1 MISRPPADPWRP
13 QTSHIFDVMQVV
25 STSAQGGF
33 VERMPSFT
41 SLITGPPQKRKR
53 CLKFQTSSDQE
64 NSSQRCDQ
72 PSPSASL
79 SQQES
84 HGGTDKPALPQ
95 SMIANT
101 SQSEHVDGPCPNEN
115 VSSIGVAAQHGAAS
129 TGARRQSA
137 QARPSSR
144 QMPSSSA
151 ALPALT
157 AAMGSQMPSAATSAA
172 SHAAAAAAAVTP
184 VTSRYVSSHSGGCDV
199 SQNVC
204 ASPYLL
210 HVPSSS

>member
-1 MISRPPADPWRP
+1 MICRGPADPWCP
-13 QTSHIFDVMQVV
+13 QTSQICGVVQVAY
-25 STSAQGGF
+25 TSAQGGF
-33 VERMPSFT
+33 AERMPSFT

-64 NSSQRCDQ
+64 NSSQACDEQ
-72 PSPSASL
+72 SPSASL

-84 HGGTDKPALPQ
+84 HGGTDHPTPPQ
-95 SMIANT
+95 TT
-101 SQSEHVDGPCPNEN
+101 SVSATQSEHVDGPCANEN
-115 VSSIGVAAQHGAAS
+115 MSSIGAPAQHGAAN

-144 QMPSSSA
+144 QLTAASA

>member
-1 MISRPPADPWRP
+1 
-13 QTSHIFDVMQVV
+13 MQVA

-33 VERMPSFT
+33 AERMPSFT

-64 NSSQRCDQ
+64 NSSQGRDQ
-72 PSPSASL
+72 PSLSASL

-84 HGGTDKPALPQ
+84 HGGTDHPLPQ
-95 SMIANT
+95 STIAST
-101 SQSEHVDGPCPNEN
+101 SQSEHIDGPCPDKN
-115 VSSIGVAAQHGAAS
+115 VSSIGVAAQHSAVT
-129 TGARRQSA
+129 TGAHRQSA

-144 QMPSSSA
+144 QLTASSA

-172 SHAAAAAAAVTP
+172 SQAAAAAAVTP
-184 VTSRYVSSHSGGCDV
+184 VTSRYVSSHSGERDIPP
-199 SQNVC
+199 NVC
-204 ASPYLL
+204 ASL
-210 HVPSSS
+210 HLHGTSSS

>member
-1 MISRPPADPWRP
+1 
-13 QTSHIFDVMQVV
+13 MQVA

-33 VERMPSFT
+33 AERMPSFT

-84 HGGTDKPALPQ
+84 HGGTDHPTPPQ
-95 SMIANT
+95 STIAST
-101 SQSEHVDGPCPNEN
+101 SQSGHVDGPCPDKN
-115 VSSIGVAAQHGAAS
+115 VSSVGVAAHHGAATTS
-129 TGARRQSA
+129 AHRQSA
-137 QARPSSR
+137 HARPSSR
-144 QMPSSSA
+144 QLTASSA

-157 AAMGSQMPSAATSAA
+157 AAMGSQIPSAATSAA
-172 SHAAAAAAAVTP
+172 SQAAAAAAVTP
-184 VTSRYVSSHSGGCDV
+184 VTSRYVSSHSGECDI
-199 SQNVC
+199 SPNIC

-210 HVPSSS
+210 HVSSS

>member
-1 MISRPPADPWRP
+1 
-13 QTSHIFDVMQVV
+13 MQVV

-84 HGGTDKPALPQ
+84 HGGTDHPTPPQ
-95 SMIANT
+95 STIAST
-101 SQSEHVDGPCPNEN
+101 SQSEHVDGPCPDKI
-115 VSSIGVAAQHGAAS
+115 VSSMSVAAQHGAVT
-129 TGARRQSA
+129 TGAHRQSA

-144 QMPSSSA
+144 QLTASSA

-157 AAMGSQMPSAATSAA
+157 AAMGSQMPTAATSAA

-184 VTSRYVSSHSGGCDV
+184 VTSRYVSSHSGECDIPP
-199 SQNVC
+199 NVC
-204 ASPYLL
+204 ASPHPL
-210 HVPSSS
+210 HEPSSS